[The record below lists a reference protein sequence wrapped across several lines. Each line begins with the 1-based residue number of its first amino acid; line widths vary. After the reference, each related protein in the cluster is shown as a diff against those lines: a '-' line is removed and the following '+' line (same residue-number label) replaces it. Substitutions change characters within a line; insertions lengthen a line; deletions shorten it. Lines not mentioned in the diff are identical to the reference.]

1 MKNSIIIRFAVAAV
15 LISAGCALLLAG
27 VERGGFLFCLA
38 TVFYMPRSELY
49 QPVPRRELWLMLG
62 VLLTLIVTIVAA
74 KYLLPSSA
82 ADVVHRVI
90 CHPAFVV
97 PLWLFMLWGL
107 FRHYRIQKG
116 GADA

>member
-1 MKNSIIIRFAVAAV
+1 MKNSITIRFVVAAV

-62 VLLTLIVTIVAA
+62 VLSALIAASLAA
-74 KYLLPSSA
+74 KYFLPRSA
-82 ADVVHRVI
+82 ADTVRRVI

-97 PLWLFMLWGL
+97 PVWLFMMWGL
-107 FRHYRIQKG
+107 FRHYQRQKG
-116 GADA
+116 GVDA